1 MCPLSCLKSCFK
13 SCLLTGLCLLGLS
26 GHTQIVIGQSI
37 ALTGGLAEL
46 GLAVNKGVKL
56 HLDQINAAGGISG
69 QQIQIKTLDDAGKAE
84 KAAENVRTLIERDR
98 VVAIFAGI
106 EGGPCTSALKVAVEL
121 KTPFIACMTGSPA
134 MRETQDPHVF
144 TVRAPHLAEFARI
157 VEIATSYGYTKFGFL
172 HADSDNGRQHLANVN
187 RLLSERKLPPAKAFV
202 LAKDV
207 KPDALAKALLASDVQ
222 VMFNHGAYDFYADMI
237 MQARKTAPNKVNFFA
252 INSGIAQLA
261 SKLGVTGKG
270 ITFTSVVPFPSSG
283 REAIAREFRKL
294 YTAAYPKETPTL
306 GAMEGYISAKVLTES
321 LKRAGARP
329 TRESLTQAMDKLGTI
344 NLGNFAVTFTPGNHI
359 GSTFVDTAV
368 IAGDGRFVH

>member
-1 MCPLSCLKSCFK
+1 MDSSCRFKIRLLAVICALSL
-13 SCLLTGLCLLGLS
+13 
-26 GHTQIVIGQSI
+26 HANAEIVVGQSI

-46 GLAVNKGVKL
+46 GLAVNKGIKL
-56 HLDQINAAGGISG
+56 HLDQVNAAGGVAG
-69 QQIQIKTLDDAGKAE
+69 QSVIVKTIDDAGKADL
-84 KAAENVRTLIERDR
+84 AARNVRNLIEKDQA
-98 VVAIFAGI
+98 VAIFAGI

-134 MRETQDPHVF
+134 MREPYDAHVF
-144 TVRAPHLAEFARI
+144 TVRAPHLAEFVRI

-172 HADSDNGRQHLANVN
+172 QADSDNGRQHLANVN
-187 RLLSERKLPPAKAFV
+187 RLLAERKLPATKPFV

-222 VMFNHGAYDFYADMI
+222 VMFNHGAYDFYADLI
-237 MQARKTAPNKVNFFA
+237 VQTRKSAPNKVNFFA
-252 INSGIAQLA
+252 INSGIAQMA
-261 SKLGVTGKG
+261 AKLGASGKG

-294 YTAAYPKETPTL
+294 YANAYPKETPTL

-329 TRESLTQAMDKLGTI
+329 TRESLTLAMDKLGTI

-368 IAGDGRFVH
+368 ISGDGRFVH